1 MPDLSGLELAKELTR
16 RFNDPIIF
24 FITNYEHYLDEA
36 FDIHAFRYLY
46 KPVEQERFFKSLDK
60 AVESCEHCAEKHVL
74 LDVYELNGTFLAINL
89 TNSRETEP
97 KQKNGRLVSDKADR
111 QNHGIG
117 MESVRRCIEKYR
129 GDMEYFYDKDKKTF
143 SVTVLMN
150 LGR

>member
-1 MPDLSGLELAKELTR
+1 MLNIILNEKTKEFKQKAIDFSFAVSTNKINKL
-16 RFNDPIIF
+16 NDNDIVALF
-24 FITNYEHYLDEA
+24 CNLLDNA
-36 FDIHAFRYLY
+36 A
-46 KPVEQERFFKSLDK
+46 
-60 AVESCEHCAEKHVL
+60 ESCEHCAEKHVL